1 MTPTPPA
8 SKHAQFAL
16 SACQFFV
23 TGTTGF
29 LQPFLPLYI
38 LAAGLSPQRYG
49 YAAAIGTATCL
60 LIQPLLGKLS
70 DKIDARRPVMIGAA
84 LVAGL
89 AYAAFRYA
97 PSGNFLLLTLLLAL
111 GANGFQYLNAATGVL
126 ASRLAATTGEAGG
139 SAYVRTRVW
148 GSVGYIVIALIA
160 GLLVRGGTMT
170 AKPSRDALD
179 AVFLW
184 GPILFVVVA
193 GIAGVVPDGKSVR
206 WVASTPSPSPAPQE
220 RGVPNTSGPNA
231 SPTGLTTSHL
241 APLSCGAGE
250 GLGVGATQ
258 RTQQT
263 TNRRRFLLAFL
274 LYQVS
279 LYGASAYLSLFLSEL
294 NAAPVWLT
302 ATFAAGVLCEVLV
315 MTQIGRWTDA
325 HGRRPAMLFSFL
337 LLPLRLLMYIPATGP
352 LWVLLVQSL
361 HGFNFGILGTI
372 AVVFVNDTADPDKRG
387 AAQAELAATLGLGNS
402 IGPIVC
408 GFLVERYGLGTMF
421 GAMSVLAV
429 VAVVLFCA
437 FVGES
442 HAAPN
447 GDFVNRLP
455 RFLRKPWLVR

>member
-1 MTPTPPA
+1 MISDLPPK
-8 SKHAQFAL
+8 KHAQFAL

-60 LIQPLLGKLS
+60 LVQPLLGKLS
-70 DKIDARRPVMIGAA
+70 DRIDARRPIMIGAA
-84 LVAGL
+84 IIAGL

-97 PSGNFLLLTLLLAL
+97 PTGDFLLLTLLLAL

-160 GLLVRGGTMT
+160 GLLVRGGNMT

-184 GPILFVVVA
+184 GPFLFVVVA
-193 GIAGVVPDGKSVR
+193 GIAGLVPDGKSVR
-206 WVASTPSPSPAPQE
+206 SDAPSPSPSPAPQE
-220 RGVPNTSGPNA
+220 RGVTGESGANVPPMGLATSP
-231 SPTGLTTSHL
+231 L
-241 APLSCGAGE
+241 APLSCGAGA
-250 GLGVGATQ
+250 VQA
-258 RTQQT
+258 QQT
-263 TNRRRFLLAFL
+263 TNRRRFLLSFL
-274 LYQVS
+274 LYQIS

-372 AVVFVNDTADPDKRG
+372 AVVFVNDTADPEKRG

-429 VAVVLFCA
+429 GAVLLFCA
-437 FVGES
+437 FVDES

-447 GDFVNRLP
+447 ADFVNRMP
-455 RFLRKPWLVR
+455 RFLRKPWLVQ

>member
-1 MTPTPPA
+1 MIPDTPPK
-8 SKHAQFAL
+8 KHAQFAL
-16 SACQFFV
+16 SACQFFI

-84 LVAGL
+84 IVAGL

-97 PSGNFLLLTLLLAL
+97 PTGNFVLLTLLLAL

-126 ASRLAATTGEAGG
+126 ASRLAATTGEAAG

-184 GPILFVVVA
+184 GPFLFVLVA
-193 GIAGVVPDGKSVR
+193 VIAGVVPDGKSTP
-206 WVASTPSPSPAPQE
+206 VAPTPSPSPAPQE
-220 RGVPNTSGPNA
+220 RGVADKSGTNVPSTGVATSPQ
-231 SPTGLTTSHL
+231 

-250 GLGVGATQ
+250 GLGVGASK
-258 RTQQT
+258 RAQQT
-263 TNRRRFLLAFL
+263 TNRRRFLLSFL
-274 LYQVS
+274 LYQIS

-294 NAAPVWLT
+294 NAAPTWLT
-302 ATFAAGVLCEVLV
+302 ATFAAGVLCEVLI
-315 MTQIGRWTDA
+315 MTQVGRWTDA

-372 AVVFVNDTADPDKRG
+372 AVVFVNDTADPEKRG

-408 GFLVERYGLGTMF
+408 GYLVERHGLGTMF

-429 VAVVLFCA
+429 VAVLLFCA

-447 GDFVNRLP
+447 GDFVNRMP
-455 RFLRKPWLVR
+455 RFLRKPWLVK